1 MANAKLTKAKE
12 KEIVSYAGSELTSR
26 QIAERTGVHYST
38 VTQVFNKHGKTL
50 HHKEKLKEVA
60 KKISVEARKGG
71 TFRDIAKRADCEYST
86 VMRHLDKGLPG
97 DDIVNVEL
105 PPGISKNYTPFV
117 IDTPGMWGVISDIHI
132 PCHDDETLRLF
143 VAECKRRAVRGVIL
157 NGDILDSHEV
167 SDHDKDPSMPRYQ
180 HELELGRQFL
190 AWMRQE
196 LPNARIIYKH
206 GNHEERVNRYIFRRA
221 PALEGLPGLNVR
233 SWLEMDKHGI
243 EDLPGKRVIELGK
256 LHVVHG
262 HEYRGGGGVNP
273 ARWLFLRARSVAVCG
288 HFHRTSEHHERNIA
302 LKYEAAWSIG
312 CACDLHP
319 EYAPLNNWNHG
330 FAFCEV
336 ANDGNFAFENRR
348 VFGGKVV

>member
-1 MANAKLTKAKE
+1 MPTPKLSEAKR
-12 KEIVSYAGSELTSR
+12 KEIIRLAKPGKLSIKDVAEKAGVGFGTAANVMREEGITAKRKQSIKNATEKVIEGFRRGGSYSNISIECGVSETFVADVAKR
-26 QIAERTGVHYST
+26 GVHKPEIT
-38 VTQVFNKHGKTL
+38 
-50 HHKEKLKEVA
+50 
-60 KKISVEARKGG
+60 I
-71 TFRDIAKRADCEYST
+71 
-86 VMRHLDKGLPG
+86 
-97 DDIVNVEL
+97 EL

-117 IDTPGMWGVISDIHI
+117 IDTPGQWGVISDIHI

-167 SDHDKDPSMPRYQ
+167 SDHDKDPSMPRYA
-180 HELELGRQFL
+180 HELELGKQFL
-190 AWMRQE
+190 QWLHQE

-221 PALEGLPGLNVR
+221 PALEGLAGVNIR
-233 SWLEMDKHGI
+233 SWLEMDNAGV
-243 EDLPGKRVIELGK
+243 EDLPGKRVIGLGK

-273 ARWLFLRARSVAVCG
+273 ARWLFLRARSLAVCG

-302 LKYEAAWSIG
+302 LKYEASWSMG

-348 VFGGKVV
+348 VMGGRVI